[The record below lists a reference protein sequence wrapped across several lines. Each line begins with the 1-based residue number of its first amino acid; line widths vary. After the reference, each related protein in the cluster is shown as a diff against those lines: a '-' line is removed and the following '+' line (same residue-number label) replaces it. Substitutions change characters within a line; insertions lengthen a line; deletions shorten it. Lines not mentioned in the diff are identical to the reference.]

1 MTSLLLL
8 ASLMNLTAAE
18 AVALP
23 TVADAACSKSGLG
36 RDELVFRCIDNA
48 ALRDYLA
55 EACRIAIK
63 EVAL

>member
-8 ASLMNLTAAE
+8 SSLMNLTAAE

-23 TVADAACSKSGLG
+23 TVADVACAKAGMG
-36 RDELVFRCIDNA
+36 RDELVFRCIDNV

-55 EACRIAIK
+55 AACRIAIK